1 MATPDEPLDFS
12 HIVHATDFSQA
23 GEPAFDHALRLALG
37 RRSHFYLV
45 HAEHLEPGQEAD
57 WDSFPGVRSTLARWG
72 LLPAGSAPSAV
83 HERLGVKVTKA
94 DVPDRDPADGV
105 LRFITHNQCDFLV
118 VATRAIEG
126 GADRSIAETLARRS
140 QIPTLFLPLGQPGF
154 VEHDGQAAA
163 AQRAV
168 AGRSRRAAR
177 CGRFAGVEG
186 CGRVRLRR
194 GAAPCAACRRS
205 RRRAVIATD
214 ERHHGR
220 VRHVDADGNVVE
232 TIVAQATA
240 LDADL
245 IVMATRGHDGLLDHL
260 RGSTTEQVLHRAG
273 RPLLAVPVALAR
285 AQQPQRVPGDHQ
297 LLVGRHHQDAQLALR
312 RRDRGGAGAVGRLVQ
327 LGT

>member
-37 RRSHFYLV
+37 RRSHLYLV

-94 DVPDRDPADGV
+94 DVPDRDPVDGV

-140 QIPTLFLPLGQPGF
+140 QIPTLFLPLGKPGF
-154 VEHDGQAAA
+154 VEHASGKPRLRNVLLPVDPGVPPAAA
-163 AQRAV
+163 ASLALKV
-168 AGRSRRAAR
+168 ADAL
-177 CGRFAGVEG
+177 G
-186 CGRVRLRR
+186 CDEALLHALHVGDLVD
-194 GAAPCAACRRS
+194 AP
-205 RRRAVIATD
+205 VIATD

-232 TIVAQATA
+232 TILAQATA

-273 RPLLAVPVALAR
+273 RPLLAVPVA
-285 AQQPQRVPGDHQ
+285 
-297 LLVGRHHQDAQLALR
+297 
-312 RRDRGGAGAVGRLVQ
+312 
-327 LGT
+327 